1 MKVTEIDDGLLQFR
15 NLKQLTLSANVITRV
30 DSRRLPEGLEVS
42 YYKWEFLGVNSGMG

>member
-15 NLKQLTLSANVITRV
+15 NLKQLTLSANLITRV

-42 YYKWEFLGVNSGMG
+42 FKWELLGVNGGMG